1 MMRMR
6 NNLAILIIALFALAS
21 CKGFHKAEL
30 VEVNELLPVAEDV
43 VYVDAIGG
51 EASLN
56 FYATSKVQAH
66 VLGDLGDWA
75 EVTSPAEFD
84 GDGTVSVSFEVVMLF
99 ALKFDSSK
107 EVSTSTARIG
117 NPTNIFSPR

>member
-1 MMRMR
+1 MR
-6 NNLAILIIALFALAS
+6 NNLTILIIALFALAS

-84 GDGTVSVSFEVVMLF
+84 GDGVVSVSFDRNRSYRRMV
-99 ALKFDSSK
+99 DSWCRCR
-107 EVSTSTARIG
+107 E
-117 NPTNIFSPR
+117 